1 LGLPLEI
8 NVSPYSAPP
17 PRPLM
22 MAAGVARAAQME
34 TPINPGQETLSVDVS
49 TRWRFVPNQ

>member
-49 TRWRFVPNQ
+49 TRWRFVPN